1 MTEKST
7 IELINNVSGTLL
19 VLCKDKYSSYDALD
33 SNYIVEIKNRRKYY
47 KEKLIEAS
55 KLFINY
61 QKAEISGRKFLYV
74 VTDKKGV
81 WVYNVSNT
89 IELIVSLPI
98 KGVECPITT
107 DFDKNDKIIKY
118 SYVLPEDIAIKL

>member
-61 QKAEISGRKFLYV
+61 QKAEIAGRKFLYV

-107 DFDKNDKIIKY
+107 DFDKNDKMIKY
-118 SYVLPEDIAIKL
+118 SYVLPEDIAVKL